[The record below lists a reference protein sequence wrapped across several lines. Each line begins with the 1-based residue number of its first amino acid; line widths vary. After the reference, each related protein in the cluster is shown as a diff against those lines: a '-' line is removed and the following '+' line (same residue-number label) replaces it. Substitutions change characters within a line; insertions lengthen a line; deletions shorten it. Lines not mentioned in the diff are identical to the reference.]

1 MPAGG
6 RRVIAVKVLA
16 RLATRRDGLA
26 LLRRL
31 LAEGAT
37 IEDPAT
43 SRYQPPPYQPSLWL
57 RACDEVRCRVGP
69 SLFAIRC
76 ADRQTA
82 RWPSG
87 ARKGAP
93 KHLECIG
100 CELGRM
106 YMARMPW
113 HVPPK
118 DSQPAE
124 VASRAQR
131 MAKMQGKAERLLCAD
146 EDRGHVADPF
156 AEAASLT
163 PDDRALP

>member
-1 MPAGG
+1 MAPGG
-6 RRVIAVKVLA
+6 RRIIAVKVLA

-26 LLRRL
+26 LLRQL
-31 LAEGAT
+31 LAEGVT
-37 IEDPAT
+37 VEDPAT

-76 ADRQTA
+76 ADRQMA

-87 ARKGAP
+87 ARKGTP
-93 KHLECIG
+93 KHLECVG

-106 YMARMPW
+106 YRARMPW

-124 VASRAQR
+124 VLSPAQR
-131 MAKMQGKAERLLCAD
+131 RARDAARAIDHET
-146 EDRGHVADPF
+146 HADPLY
-156 AEAASLT
+156 EAALLT
-163 PDDRALP
+163 PDDRTLP